1 MKIRRS
7 ARTGAILLAVLGT
20 AATFVP
26 PASAEGVK
34 DLAFQG
40 TANVTTGLG
49 APVVTGTPSLTAK
62 PQPDK
67 KNPPFNV
74 TGGNTRSGTFT
85 SAAGGCAGV
94 SAMPKPEK
102 PTPAGQGPFTCSIG
116 ATFTVD
122 GFCGLSDGRGTG
134 TLTVTSTLGFT
145 QLIGFK
151 FTWFDP
157 GNGTLAVLGNWWF
170 GGGPE
175 PAPPFID
182 GDLVAAV
189 RATPATSGVPPTQS
203 CLGKS
208 QRDFLVQGEATLTH
222 PKCLPSHQTGT
233 PCDLP

>member
-7 ARTGAILLAVLGT
+7 ARTGAILMAVLGT

-40 TANVTTGLG
+40 TANVTGGLG
-49 APVVTGTPSLTAK
+49 APVLTGTPSLTAK
-62 PQPDK
+62 SQPDK

-74 TGGNTRSGTFT
+74 TGGNTRTGTFAST
-85 SAAGGCAGV
+85 TCAGV

-116 ATFTVD
+116 AAFTVD
-122 GFCGLSDGRGTG
+122 GFCGLSDGKGTG
-134 TLTVTSTLGFT
+134 TATGTSATGVTQT
-145 QLIGFK
+145 IGYK
-151 FTWFDP
+151 FTWFSSAME
-157 GNGTLAVLGNWWF
+157 LVLMGNWWF

-182 GDLVAAV
+182 GDLVGVVNAV
-189 RATPATSGVPPTQS
+189 PVTGSCTNKTATG
-203 CLGKS
+203 
-208 QRDFLVQGEATLTH
+208 FLIQGTVTLTH

>member
-1 MKIRRS
+1 MKFRRS

-26 PASAEGVK
+26 PASAEGTK
-34 DLAFQG
+34 ELAFQG
-40 TANVTTGLG
+40 TATVATGLG
-49 APVVTGTPSLTAK
+49 YPVLTGTPSLTAK

-74 TGGNTRSGTFT
+74 TGGNTRTGAFASGP
-85 SAAGGCAGV
+85 CAGV

-134 TLTVTSTLGFT
+134 TLRVTSALGVT

-151 FTWFDP
+151 FTWFGP
-157 GNGTLAVLGNWWF
+157 GGNLTLLGNWWF

-182 GDLVAAV
+182 GDLVGTVNAV
-189 RATPATSGVPPTQS
+189 PVTGSCTDKTATGFAVAGTV
-203 CLGKS
+203 
-208 QRDFLVQGEATLTH
+208 TLTH

-233 PCDLP
+233 PCDLL